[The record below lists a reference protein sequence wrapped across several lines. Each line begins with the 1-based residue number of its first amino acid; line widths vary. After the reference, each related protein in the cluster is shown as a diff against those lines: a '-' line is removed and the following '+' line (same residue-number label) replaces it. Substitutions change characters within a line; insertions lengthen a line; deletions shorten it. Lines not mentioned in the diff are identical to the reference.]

1 MEKSDIQKLGC
12 CATGDE
18 NWKTLQDIL
27 TVLWDKAF
35 PDLTKSVCGKKEI
48 TLRVARYE
56 YSNGCDMVSIF
67 NEIAQRINFFEGE
80 NK

>member
-1 MEKSDIQKLGC
+1 MKAEIIQEYGFKKYF
-12 CATGDE
+12 AIRIT
-18 NWKTLQDIL
+18 
-27 TVLWDKAF
+27 
-35 PDLTKSVCGKKEI
+35 DLTKSVCGKKEI
-48 TLRVARYE
+48 TLRVAQYE